1 MRVMRPITIYR
12 VLAVLA
18 FAAFCILVFSLAS
31 CGATKTIVKEG
42 EVRTEWRDRYT
53 ERRDSVYL
61 HDSVYIH
68 SKGDTVYLERW
79 HTRIRDRTLRDT
91 LYLHKTDSVYV
102 ETQVKKSSAI
112 ADINST
118 LRVLGCTAVILAVII
133 FVLKILRRWR

>member
-1 MRVMRPITIYR
+1 MRAMRPITIYR

-18 FAAFCILVFSLAS
+18 FAAFCLLVFSLSS
-31 CGATKTIVKEG
+31 CGASKTIVKEG

-91 LYLHKTDSVYV
+91 VYLHKTDSVYV
-102 ETQVKKSSAI
+102 ETQDKKSSAI

>member
-1 MRVMRPITIYR
+1 MRPITIYR

-133 FVLKILRRWR
+133 FILKILRRWR

>member
-1 MRVMRPITIYR
+1 MRPITVYR

-31 CGATKTIVKEG
+31 CGASKTIVKEG

-53 ERRDSVYL
+53 ERRDSIYL

-91 LYLHKTDSVYV
+91 LYLHKIDSVYV

>member
-1 MRVMRPITIYR
+1 MRPITIYR

>member
-1 MRVMRPITIYR
+1 MRTMRPITIYR

-18 FAAFCILVFSLAS
+18 FAAFCFLVFSLAS

-133 FVLKILRRWR
+133 FILKILRRWR

>member
-1 MRVMRPITIYR
+1 MRPITIYR

-18 FAAFCILVFSLAS
+18 FAAFCLLVFSLAS

-133 FVLKILRRWR
+133 FILKILRRWK

>member
-1 MRVMRPITIYR
+1 MRAMRPITIYR

-18 FAAFCILVFSLAS
+18 FAAFCILIFSLAS
-31 CGATKTIVKEG
+31 CGVTRTIVKEG

-91 LYLHKTDSVYV
+91 VYLHKIDSVYV

-133 FVLKILRRWR
+133 FILKILRRWR

>member
-1 MRVMRPITIYR
+1 MRPITIYR

-18 FAAFCILVFSLAS
+18 FAAFCLLVFSLSS
-31 CGATKTIVKEG
+31 CGASKTIVKEG

-91 LYLHKTDSVYV
+91 VYLHKIDSVYV

-133 FVLKILRRWR
+133 FILKILRRWR

>member
-1 MRVMRPITIYR
+1 MRPITIYR

-18 FAAFCILVFSLAS
+18 FAAFCLLVFSLSS
-31 CGATKTIVKEG
+31 CGASKTIIKEG

-91 LYLHKTDSVYV
+91 VYLHKIDSVYV

>member
-1 MRVMRPITIYR
+1 MRPITIYR

-31 CGATKTIVKEG
+31 CGATRPLVKEG
-42 EVRTEWRDRYT
+42 EVRAEWRDRYT

>member
-1 MRVMRPITIYR
+1 MRPITIYR

-18 FAAFCILVFSLAS
+18 FAAFCLLVFSLSS
-31 CGATKTIVKEG
+31 CGASKTIVKEG

-91 LYLHKTDSVYV
+91 VYLHKIDSVYV

>member
-1 MRVMRPITIYR
+1 MRAMRPITIYR

-18 FAAFCILVFSLAS
+18 FAAFCLLVFSLSS
-31 CGATKTIVKEG
+31 CGASKTIVKEG

-91 LYLHKTDSVYV
+91 VYLHKIDSVYV

-133 FVLKILRRWR
+133 FILKILRRWR

>member
-1 MRVMRPITIYR
+1 MRAMRPITIYR

-31 CGATKTIVKEG
+31 CGVTRTIVKEG

-79 HTRIRDRTLRDT
+79 YTRIRDRTLRDT

>member
-1 MRVMRPITIYR
+1 MRAMRPITVYR

-31 CGATKTIVKEG
+31 CGASKTIVKEG

-53 ERRDSVYL
+53 ERRDSIYL

-91 LYLHKTDSVYV
+91 LYLHKIDSVYV

>member
-1 MRVMRPITIYR
+1 MRPITIYR

-18 FAAFCILVFSLAS
+18 FAAFCLLVFSLSS
-31 CGATKTIVKEG
+31 CGASKTIIKEG

-53 ERRDSVYL
+53 ERRDSIYL

-91 LYLHKTDSVYV
+91 VYLHKIDSVYV

-133 FVLKILRRWR
+133 FILKILRRWR

>member
-1 MRVMRPITIYR
+1 MRPITIYR

-18 FAAFCILVFSLAS
+18 FAAFCLLVFSLSS
-31 CGATKTIVKEG
+31 CGAAKTIVKEG

-53 ERRDSVYL
+53 ERQDSVYL

-91 LYLHKTDSVYV
+91 VYLHKIDSVYV

-133 FVLKILRRWR
+133 FILKILKRWR

>member
-1 MRVMRPITIYR
+1 MRPITIYR

-31 CGATKTIVKEG
+31 CGATRTIVKEG

-91 LYLHKTDSVYV
+91 LYLHKIDSVYV

>member
-1 MRVMRPITIYR
+1 MRAMRPITIYR

-31 CGATKTIVKEG
+31 CGVTRTIVKEG

-133 FVLKILRRWR
+133 FILKILRRWR

>member
-1 MRVMRPITIYR
+1 MRPITIYR

-31 CGATKTIVKEG
+31 CGVTRTIVKEG

-79 HTRIRDRTLRDT
+79 HTRIRDRTLHDT
-91 LYLHKTDSVYV
+91 LYLHKIDSVYV

>member
-1 MRVMRPITIYR
+1 MRPITIYR

-18 FAAFCILVFSLAS
+18 FAAFCLVVFSLSS
-31 CGATKTIVKEG
+31 CGASKTIVKEG

-53 ERRDSVYL
+53 ERRDSIYL

-91 LYLHKTDSVYV
+91 LYLHKIDSFYV

-133 FVLKILRRWR
+133 FILKILRRWR

>member
-1 MRVMRPITIYR
+1 MRAMRPITIYR

-133 FVLKILRRWR
+133 FILKILRRWR